1 VTKIN
6 ISEKKMEGVVKVDNC
21 GIDHIRLIKYLNKEQ
36 KILVAN

>member
-1 VTKIN
+1 
-6 ISEKKMEGVVKVDNC
+6 MEGVVKVDNC